1 MEPAVRRDV
10 SQQTNIHSHIIA
22 FPHIHHNQTV
32 IQWVCSFTSKT
43 NLSAQ
48 TPPDCFDLHSLWI
61 AFQERYFPVL
71 NHLCPS
77 LTTAQCAETKID
89 KWMHERREAGSGQ
102 GVAVATAIKS
112 FRIQRWQSVLLSI
125 RIEQQCNISILIAD
139 LWSVADNSSIYAVK
153 TNTNIKQLTD
163 RHMQGLLMETSSDM
177 KTRNNM
183 QASILGSFCCIGK
196 KIIKC

>member
-1 MEPAVRRDV
+1 
-10 SQQTNIHSHIIA
+10 
-22 FPHIHHNQTV
+22 
-32 IQWVCSFTSKT
+32 
-43 NLSAQ
+43 
-48 TPPDCFDLHSLWI
+48 
-61 AFQERYFPVL
+61 
-71 NHLCPS
+71 
-77 LTTAQCAETKID
+77 
-89 KWMHERREAGSGQ
+89 MHERREAGSGQ

-139 LWSVADNSSIYAVK
+139 NSIYAVK

-163 RHMQGLLMETSSDM
+163 RHMQGLLMETSSDI